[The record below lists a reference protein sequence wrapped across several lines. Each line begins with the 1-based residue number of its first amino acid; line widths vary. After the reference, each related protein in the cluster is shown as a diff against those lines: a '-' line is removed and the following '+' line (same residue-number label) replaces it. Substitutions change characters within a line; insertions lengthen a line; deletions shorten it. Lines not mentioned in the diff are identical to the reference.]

1 MSSPSFTVLFPEALR
16 THKQEYFQTEVSSTQ
31 LVGVQSLGP
40 EQRLHEVMPE
50 KQTGLAWA
58 GTLAGVLR
66 SGSAPP
72 RTRWFASEG
81 SCWCWQGWEVA
92 PQPSTPCTGQR
103 PWVRRLPRCMQPVLG
118 GATGH
123 TEKEG
128 TCPWGMTCDQGSH
141 GRRMTGMLTRCW
153 AELKL
158 TERDMRNCWTR
169 HEKNIGFNK

>member
-58 GTLAGVLR
+58 GTLAGVLP

-118 GATGH
+118 VPREAQRRRGHVLGAWPVIKGVMA
-123 TEKEG
+123 G
-128 TCPWGMTCDQGSH
+128 GWLG
-141 GRRMTGMLTRCW
+141 CW
-153 AELKL
+153 RGAGLSL
-158 TERDMRNCWTR
+158 S
-169 HEKNIGFNK
+169 

>member
-1 MSSPSFTVLFPEALR
+1 MLARVGSRTTAQHTLHRPKALS
-16 THKQEYFQTEVSSTQ
+16 Q
-31 LVGVQSLGP
+31 
-40 EQRLHEVMPE
+40 
-50 KQTGLAWA
+50 
-58 GTLAGVLR
+58 
-66 SGSAPP
+66 AP
-72 RTRWFASEG
+72 
-81 SCWCWQGWEVA
+81 A
-92 PQPSTPCTGQR
+92 PMYAAR
-103 PWVRRLPRCMQPVLG
+103 VG
-118 GATGH
+118 GATGG